1 MSHAHDF
8 DAKVV
13 WTGNLGT
20 GNESDKGY
28 ARTWEVRT
36 EGKPVIACSNDP
48 LLGGDPR
55 LHNPEDMLIA
65 AISACHML
73 WYLHLAYEAGVVV
86 LGYEDDPVGHGESE
100 PSGAGRFVSAELRPR
115 ITLAA
120 GTDLARADAV
130 HSEIAKVCFI
140 ARSVAFPVRYKAR
153 YKIASVAPGA

>member
-13 WTGNLGT
+13 WTGNQGT
-20 GNESDKGY
+20 GNASYKGY

-36 EGKPVIACSNDP
+36 PGKPVIKCSNDP

-65 AISACHML
+65 ALSACHML
-73 WYLHLAYEAGVVV
+73 WYLHLAHEAGVVV

-100 PSGAGRFVSAELRPR
+100 ASGAGRFVSAELRPR
-115 ITLAA
+115 ITVAA
-120 GTDLARADAV
+120 GTDLARAEAV
-130 HSEIAKVCFI
+130 HHEIGKVCFI
-140 ARSVAFPVRYKAR
+140 ARSVAFPVSHKAR
-153 YKIASVAPGA
+153 YVIA